1 MFSDLNNSVYSKNE
15 NTIVDIHKS
24 NLTKIND
31 TLFKY
36 QFDDIIINI
45 HSKPENITNQVL
57 RFFLQEQ
64 IIESNEEFYILL
76 DSTKIKLNK
85 FNTYENNELDELN
98 SLLEE
103 YKSETESLKTF
114 VNSKSKGKTLN
125 LSKNLGPKR

>member
-36 QFDDIIINI
+36 QFDGIIINI

-64 IIESNEEFYILL
+64 IIEANEEFYILL

>member
-31 TLFKY
+31 TLFKC
-36 QFDDIIINI
+36 QFDGIIINI

-64 IIESNEEFYILL
+64 IIEANEEFYILL

>member
-36 QFDDIIINI
+36 QFDGIIINI

>member
-64 IIESNEEFYILL
+64 IIEANEEFYILL